1 MLNEEKIEQKR
12 SSSTEIP
19 YINSNLLITEP
30 LISLSVF
37 YAANIVIKDWLIIF
51 LYLYLCCKYCD
62 QRSSNLAIAH
72 YLALGINKNKE
83 FQ

>member
-1 MLNEEKIEQKR
+1 VLNEEKIEQKR

-37 YAANIVIKDWLIIF
+37 HASNIVKGLIDYI
-51 LYLYLCCKYCD
+51 
-62 QRSSNLAIAH
+62 S
-72 YLALGINKNKE
+72 
-83 FQ
+83 